1 MMMDYLK
8 NINLAI
14 SLGFEEKLDPNAY
27 KGKLYTKNGLIWIHD
42 IDALKNKLV
51 KDKIIEDKTIEDK
64 LGIDSYEDL
73 RKLNYDVDTYFKYV
87 DYTNKMV
94 DIEIARIKFS
104 ISSGDSVLFAR
115 HDILYDSEIISGMAR
130 LSEEGF
136 DDEILADYAHQMSK
150 R

>member
-1 MMMDYLK
+1 MMDYLK

-27 KGKLYTKNGLIWIHD
+27 KRKFYTKNGLIWIHD
-42 IDALKNKLV
+42 IDALK
-51 KDKIIEDKTIEDK
+51 DK

-73 RKLNYDVDTYFKYV
+73 RKLNYDVDTYCKYV

-94 DIEIARIKFS
+94 DIEIARIKFL

-136 DDEILADYAHQMSK
+136 DDEILADYSHQMSK

>member
-1 MMMDYLK
+1 MMDYLK

-14 SLGFEEKLDPNAY
+14 GLGFEEKLDPNTY
-27 KGKLYTKNGLIWIHD
+27 KGKFYTKNGLIWIHD
-42 IDALKNKLV
+42 IDALK
-51 KDKIIEDKTIEDK
+51 DK
-64 LGIDSYEDL
+64 LDIDSYEDL
-73 RKLNYDVDTYFKYV
+73 RKLNYDVDTYCKYV

-94 DIEIARIKFS
+94 DIEIARIKFL
-104 ISSGDSVLFAR
+104 ISSGNSVLFAR

-136 DDEILADYAHQMSK
+136 DDEILADYSHQMSK